1 MIILMLG
8 KVSLFTFLNGGKM
21 AFNFYDQQSQ
31 GQNQE
36 QNENQNQG
44 RGRRGRGFSFTPK
57 ILMIAILVI
66 VIAVA
71 LSTGFFVVDQ
81 TEQAVILRFGKYL
94 KTVGPGLQFKIPF
107 GVDKSYN
114 VETQTVQ
121 TMSFGYRA
129 TAAGNLSGS
138 STQYNYSKYM
148 DESTM
153 LTGDLNIVDIQWIVQ
168 YRIDDPYKWLFHINN
183 QSKTISD
190 LSRSVIN
197 QLVGDLPI
205 LSIMTSERTSMEVE
219 AHEQLQAL
227 LDFYDMG
234 VKLVTVKL
242 QDIVPPAGDVQ
253 DAFEDV
259 NKAIQDMNKYINEGK
274 ENYNRVIPA
283 AEGEA
288 SKVIQEAQGYAS
300 ERVNS
305 ATGDVARFKS
315 VLAEY
320 EKSPDITARRLYI
333 ETMEKILSGDLTI
346 VDKSLENFLPMMNL
360 TKEGN

>member
-1 MIILMLG
+1 
-8 KVSLFTFLNGGKM
+8 M
-21 AFNFYDQQSQ
+21 AFSYNNDGEQQA
-31 GQNQE
+31 GNPR
-36 QNENQNQG
+36 NE
-44 RGRRGRGFSFTPK
+44 RKGRGFRFTPK
-57 ILMIAILVI
+57 FLIIGILLIVVILT
-66 VIAVA
+66 

-107 GVDKSYN
+107 GVDKSYS

-129 TAAGNLSGS
+129 TTAGNTSGS
-138 STQYNYSKYM
+138 STKYNYSKYM
-148 DESTM
+148 VESTM

-168 YRIDDPYKWLFHINN
+168 YRIDDPYKWLFKLNN
-183 QSKTISD
+183 PSQTISD
-190 LSRSVIN
+190 LSRSVMN

-219 AHEQLQAL
+219 AQDKLQAA
-227 LDFYDMG
+227 LDSYDMG
-234 VKLVTVKL
+234 VKIVTVKL

-274 ENYNRVIPA
+274 ENYNRIIPA

-300 ERVNS
+300 ERVNT
-305 ATGDVARFKS
+305 ATGDVARFRS
-315 VLAEY
+315 VLEEY

-333 ETMEKILSGDLTI
+333 ETMEDVLAAGGNLTVI
-346 VDKSLENFLPMMNL
+346 DRNLENFLPLMNL

>member
-1 MIILMLG
+1 
-8 KVSLFTFLNGGKM
+8 M
-21 AFNFYDQQSQ
+21 AFNFYEQQ
-31 GQNQE
+31 GQGPD
-36 QNENQNQG
+36 QNQDQG
-44 RGRRGRGFSFTPK
+44 QSRRRGGRSFSFTPK
-57 ILMIAILVI
+57 ILVLVI
-66 VIAVA
+66 IVIVVA
-71 LSTGFFVVDQ
+71 LTLSTGFFVVDQ
-81 TEQAVILRFGKYL
+81 TEQAVILRFGSYL

-107 GVDKSYN
+107 GIDRSFN

-129 TAAGNLSGS
+129 TTSGNISGS
-138 STQYNYSKYM
+138 STKYNYSKYM

-168 YRIDDPYKWLFHINN
+168 YRIDDPYKWLFSVNN

-219 AHEQLQAL
+219 AHEKLQAM

-234 VKLVTVKL
+234 VKIVTVKL
-242 QDIVPPAGDVQ
+242 QDIVPPVGDVQ

-288 SKVIQEAQGYAS
+288 SKIIQEAQGYAS

-315 VLAEY
+315 VLSEY
-320 EKSPDITARRLYI
+320 EKSPDITAKRLYI
-333 ETMEKILSGDLTI
+333 ETMEKILTGDLTV
-346 VDKSLENFLPMMNL
+346 VDKNLENFLPMMNL

>member
-1 MIILMLG
+1 MAFSYNQDNQDNPFQSNG
-8 KVSLFTFLNGGKM
+8 SGGGK
-21 AFNFYDQQSQ
+21 AKKSF
-31 GQNQE
+31 
-36 QNENQNQG
+36 
-44 RGRRGRGFSFTPK
+44 RFSPK
-57 ILMIAILVI
+57 LLIIALLV
-66 VIAVA
+66 VFVFVA
-71 LSTGFFVVDQ
+71 ISTGFFVVDQ
-81 TEQAVILRFGKYL
+81 TEQAVILRFGRYL

-107 GVDKSYN
+107 GIDSSYN

-129 TAAGNLSGS
+129 TTTGNTSGA
-138 STQYNYSKYM
+138 STSYNYSKYTA
-148 DESTM
+148 ESTM

-168 YRIDDPYKWLFHINN
+168 YRIDDPYKWLFNLNN
-183 QSKTISD
+183 PKTTISD
-190 LSRSVIN
+190 ISRSVMN

-219 AHEQLQAL
+219 AQEKLQAA
-227 LDFYDMG
+227 LDNYDMG
-234 VKLVTVKL
+234 VKIVTVKL

-274 ENYNRVIPA
+274 ENYNSIIPA

-288 SKVIQEAQGYAS
+288 SKIIQEAQGYAS

-320 EKSPDITARRLYI
+320 EKSPEITAKRLYI
-333 ETMEKILSGDLTI
+333 ETMEEVLASDAPGELTI
-346 VDKSLENFLPMMNL
+346 VDSNLDGFLPFMNL

>member
-1 MIILMLG
+1 
-8 KVSLFTFLNGGKM
+8 M

-31 GQNQE
+31 GQDQD
-36 QNENQNQG
+36 QNQS
-44 RGRRGRGFSFTPK
+44 RGRKGRGFSFTPK
-57 ILMIAILVI
+57 ILVIAILVI
-66 VIAVA
+66 IVVVT

-107 GVDKSYN
+107 GIDKSFN

-129 TAAGNLSGS
+129 TSAGNLSGS

-219 AHEQLQAL
+219 AHEKLQAL

-288 SKVIQEAQGYAS
+288 SKIIQEAQGYAS

-320 EKSPDITARRLYI
+320 EKSPDITAKRLYI

-346 VDKSLENFLPMMNL
+346 VDKSLENFLPIMNL

>member
-1 MIILMLG
+1 
-8 KVSLFTFLNGGKM
+8 M
-21 AFNFYDQQSQ
+21 AFNFYQGNQDDQFQDNRS
-31 GQNQE
+31 G
-36 QNENQNQG
+36 G
-44 RGRRGRGFSFTPK
+44 GKARRGFKFSPK
-57 ILMIAILVI
+57 LLIIALVAILLI
-66 VIAVA
+66 VTI
-71 LSTGFFVVDQ
+71 STGFFVVDQ

-107 GVDKSYN
+107 GIDKSYN

-129 TAAGNLSGS
+129 TTTGNTSGT
-138 STQYNYSKYM
+138 STSYNYSKYAA
-148 DESTM
+148 ESTM

-168 YRIDDPYKWLFHINN
+168 YRIDDPYKWLFNLNN
-183 QSKTISD
+183 PQITISD
-190 LSRSVIN
+190 ISRSVMN

-219 AHEQLQAL
+219 AQEKLQAS
-227 LDFYDMG
+227 LDDYDMG
-234 VKLVTVKL
+234 VRIVTVKL

-274 ENYNRVIPA
+274 ENYNAIIPA

-288 SKVIQEAQGYAS
+288 AKIIQEAQGYAS
-300 ERVNS
+300 ERVNT

-315 VLAEY
+315 VLSEY
-320 EKSPDITARRLYI
+320 EKSPEITAKRLYL
-333 ETMEKILSGDLTI
+333 ETMEEVLANGNAGELTI
-346 VDKSLENFLPMMNL
+346 VDKNLEGFLPFMNL

>member
-1 MIILMLG
+1 
-8 KVSLFTFLNGGKM
+8 M
-21 AFNFYDQQSQ
+21 AFSFNSGEQQFD
-31 GQNQE
+31 
-36 QNENQNQG
+36 QNQG
-44 RGRRGRGFSFTPK
+44 SGQGRARKRFSFTPK
-57 ILMIAILVI
+57 LLIIAVI
-66 VIAVA
+66 VILAIIT

-81 TEQAVILRFGKYL
+81 TEQAVILRWGKYL

-107 GVDKSYN
+107 GVDSSYQ

-129 TAAGNLSGS
+129 STTGNVYGS
-138 STQYNYSKYM
+138 PTSYSYDKYM
-148 DESTM
+148 SESTM

-168 YRIDDPYKWLFHINN
+168 YRVDDPYKWLFNVNN
-183 QSKTISD
+183 QENTIRD
-190 LSRSVIN
+190 ISRSVIN

-219 AHEQLQAL
+219 AQDMLQEAF
-227 LDFYDMG
+227 DFYNLG
-234 VKLVTVKL
+234 IKILTVKL

-288 SKVIQEAQGYAS
+288 NKVIQEAQGYAS
-300 ERVNS
+300 ERVNT

-315 VLAEY
+315 VLSEY
-320 EKSPDITARRLYI
+320 EKSPEITAQRLYI
-333 ETMEKILSGDLTI
+333 ETMEKILADGENLTV
-346 VDKSLENFLPMMNL
+346 VDKNLENFLPMMNL

>member
-1 MIILMLG
+1 
-8 KVSLFTFLNGGKM
+8 M
-21 AFNFYDQQSQ
+21 AFSFNSGEQQFNRNQQNGQ
-31 GQNQE
+31 GE
-36 QNENQNQG
+36 G
-44 RGRRGRGFSFTPK
+44 RFSFRFTPK
-57 ILMIAILVI
+57 LLIIAVVVILVI
-66 VIAVA
+66 VT

-81 TEQAVILRFGKYL
+81 TEQAVILRWGKYL

-107 GVDKSYN
+107 GVDTSYQ

-129 TAAGNLSGS
+129 TSTGNVYGS
-138 STQYNYSKYM
+138 PTSYNYSNYM
-148 DESTM
+148 SESTM

-168 YRIDDPYKWLFHINN
+168 YRIDDPYRWLFSVNN
-183 QSKTISD
+183 QENTIRD
-190 LSRSVIN
+190 ISRSVIN

-219 AHEQLQAL
+219 AQEMLQEAFDSYNL
-227 LDFYDMG
+227 GIKIL
-234 VKLVTVKL
+234 TVKL

-288 SKVIQEAQGYAS
+288 NKIIQEAQGYAS
-300 ERVNS
+300 ERVNT

-315 VLAEY
+315 VLEEY
-320 EKSPDITARRLYI
+320 EKSPEVTARRLYI
-333 ETMEKILSGDLTI
+333 ETMEKILANGDNLTV
-346 VDKSLENFLPMMNL
+346 VDKNLENFLPMMNL

>member
-1 MIILMLG
+1 
-8 KVSLFTFLNGGKM
+8 M
-21 AFNFYDQQSQ
+21 AFNFYEQQ
-31 GQNQE
+31 GQGPDQ
-36 QNENQNQG
+36 NQNQDQG
-44 RGRRGRGFSFTPK
+44 QSRRRGGRGFSFTPK
-57 ILMIAILVI
+57 ILALVI
-66 VIAVA
+66 IVIVVA
-71 LSTGFFVVDQ
+71 LTLSTGFFVVDQ
-81 TEQAVILRFGKYL
+81 TEQAVILRFGSYL

-107 GVDKSYN
+107 GVDRSFN

-129 TAAGNLSGS
+129 TASGNLSGS
-138 STQYNYSKYM
+138 STKYNYSKYM

-168 YRIDDPYKWLFHINN
+168 YRIDDPYKWLFSVNN

-219 AHEQLQAL
+219 AHEKLQAL

-234 VKLVTVKL
+234 VKIVTVKL
-242 QDIVPPAGDVQ
+242 QDIVPPVGDVQ

-288 SKVIQEAQGYAS
+288 SKIIQEAQGYAA

-305 ATGDVARFKS
+305 ATGDVARFQS
-315 VLAEY
+315 VLSEY
-320 EKSPDITARRLYI
+320 EKSPDITSKRLYI
-333 ETMEKILSGDLTI
+333 ETMEQVLSGELTV
-346 VDKSLENFLPMMNL
+346 VDKSLENFLPIMNL
-360 TKEGN
+360 NKEGN

>member
-1 MIILMLG
+1 
-8 KVSLFTFLNGGKM
+8 M
-21 AFNFYDQQSQ
+21 AFSYNNEGEQQSPET
-31 GQNQE
+31 GN
-36 QNENQNQG
+36 
-44 RGRRGRGFSFTPK
+44 RRRGRGFRFTPK
-57 ILMIAILVI
+57 LLVIGILVI
-66 VIAVA
+66 VFVLT

-81 TEQAVILRFGKYL
+81 TEQAVILRFGRYL

-107 GVDKSYN
+107 GVDKSYS

-129 TAAGNLSGS
+129 TSAGNLSGA
-138 STQYNYSKYM
+138 STKYNYSKYM

-168 YRIDDPYKWLFHINN
+168 YRIEDPYKWLFKINN
-183 QSKTISD
+183 PSQTISD
-190 LSRSVIN
+190 LSRSVMN

-219 AHEQLQAL
+219 AQEKLQAA
-227 LDFYDMG
+227 LDNYEMG
-234 VKLVTVKL
+234 VKIVTVKL

-288 SKVIQEAQGYAS
+288 SKVIQEAQGYAA
-300 ERVNS
+300 ERVNT
-305 ATGDVARFKS
+305 ATGDVARFSS

-320 EKSPDITARRLYI
+320 KKSPEITARRLYL
-333 ETMEKILSGDLTI
+333 ETMEDVLGADKNLTI
-346 VDKSLENFLPMMNL
+346 VDKNLESFLPVMNL
-360 TKEGN
+360 TKEGK

>member
-1 MIILMLG
+1 
-8 KVSLFTFLNGGKM
+8 M
-21 AFNFYDQQSQ
+21 AFSYNQNEQF
-31 GQNQE
+31 NQE
-36 QNENQNQG
+36 QQG
-44 RGRRGRGFSFTPK
+44 GAARKRRNFSFTPK
-57 ILMIAILVI
+57 LIILALFVI
-66 VIAVA
+66 VVIIT

-81 TEQAVILRFGKYL
+81 TEQAVILRLGKYL

-107 GVDKSYN
+107 GVDTSYH

-121 TMSFGYRA
+121 TMSFGYR
-129 TAAGNLSGS
+129 TTSTGNVYGS
-138 STQYNYSKYM
+138 PTSYNYSNYM
-148 DESTM
+148 SESTM

-168 YRIDDPYKWLFHINN
+168 YRIDDPYKWLFSVNN
-183 QSKTISD
+183 QESTLRDI
-190 LSRSVIN
+190 SRSVIN

-219 AHEQLQAL
+219 AQEMLQEAF
-227 LDFYDMG
+227 DFYNLG
-234 VKLVTVKL
+234 IKILTVKL

-288 SKVIQEAQGYAS
+288 NKIIQEAQGYAS
-300 ERVNS
+300 ERVNT

-320 EKSPDITARRLYI
+320 EKSPEITARRLYI
-333 ETMEKILSGDLTI
+333 ETMEKVLADGQNLTL
-346 VDKSLENFLPMMNL
+346 VDKNLENFLPMMNL

>member
-1 MIILMLG
+1 
-8 KVSLFTFLNGGKM
+8 M
-21 AFNFYDQQSQ
+21 AFNFYEQQ
-31 GQNQE
+31 GQGPD
-36 QNENQNQG
+36 QNQDQNP
-44 RGRRGRGFSFTPK
+44 RRRRGGRSFSFTPK
-57 ILMIAILVI
+57 ILALVI
-66 VIAVA
+66 VVIVVA
-71 LSTGFFVVDQ
+71 LTLSTGFFVVDQ
-81 TEQAVILRFGKYL
+81 TEQAVILRLGSYL

-107 GVDKSYN
+107 GIDRSFN

-129 TAAGNLSGS
+129 TASGNLSGS
-138 STQYNYSKYM
+138 STKYNYSKYM

-168 YRIDDPYKWLFHINN
+168 YRIDDPYKWLFSVNN

-219 AHEQLQAL
+219 AHEKLQAL

-288 SKVIQEAQGYAS
+288 SKLIQEAQGYAS

-320 EKSPDITARRLYI
+320 EKSPDITSKRLYI
-333 ETMEKILSGDLTI
+333 ETMEQILSGELTV
-346 VDKSLENFLPMMNL
+346 VDKSLENFLPIMNL
-360 TKEGN
+360 NKEGN

>member
-1 MIILMLG
+1 
-8 KVSLFTFLNGGKM
+8 M

-31 GQNQE
+31 GQDQD
-36 QNENQNQG
+36 QNQS
-44 RGRRGRGFSFTPK
+44 RGRKGRGFSFTPK
-57 ILMIAILVI
+57 ILVIAILVI
-66 VIAVA
+66 IVVVT

-107 GVDKSYN
+107 GIDKSFN

-129 TAAGNLSGS
+129 TSAGNLSGS

-219 AHEQLQAL
+219 AHEKLQAL

-288 SKVIQEAQGYAS
+288 SKIIQEAQGYAS

-320 EKSPDITARRLYI
+320 EKSPDITAKRLYI
-333 ETMEKILSGDLTI
+333 ETMEKILSGELTI
-346 VDKSLENFLPMMNL
+346 VDKSLENFLPIMNL

>member
-1 MIILMLG
+1 MAFSYNQNNQDNPFQSNG
-8 KVSLFTFLNGGKM
+8 SGGGKTRKS
-21 AFNFYDQQSQ
+21 F
-31 GQNQE
+31 
-36 QNENQNQG
+36 
-44 RGRRGRGFSFTPK
+44 RFSPK
-57 ILMIAILVI
+57 LLILALIVI
-66 VIAVA
+66 VAFVA

-107 GVDKSYN
+107 GVDSSYN

-129 TAAGNLSGS
+129 TTTGNTSGS
-138 STQYNYSKYM
+138 ATSYNYSKYTA
-148 DESTM
+148 ESTM

-168 YRIDDPYKWLFHINN
+168 YRIDDPYKWLFNLNN
-183 QSKTISD
+183 PKTTISD
-190 LSRSVIN
+190 ISRSVMN

-219 AHEQLQAL
+219 AQEQLQAA
-227 LDFYDMG
+227 LDAFDMG
-234 VKLVTVKL
+234 VKIVTVKL

-259 NKAIQDMNKYINEGK
+259 NKAIQDMNKYINQGK
-274 ENYNRVIPA
+274 ENYNSIIPA

-288 SKVIQEAQGYAS
+288 SKIIQEAQGYAA

-305 ATGDVARFKS
+305 ATGDVARF
-315 VLAEY
+315 
-320 EKSPDITARRLYI
+320 
-333 ETMEKILSGDLTI
+333 
-346 VDKSLENFLPMMNL
+346 
-360 TKEGN
+360 

>member
-1 MIILMLG
+1 
-8 KVSLFTFLNGGKM
+8 M

-31 GQNQE
+31 GQDQ
-36 QNENQNQG
+36 NQNQNQS
-44 RGRRGRGFSFTPK
+44 RGRKGRGFSFTPK
-57 ILMIAILVI
+57 ILVIAILVI
-66 VIAVA
+66 IVVVT

-107 GVDKSYN
+107 GIDKSFN

-129 TAAGNLSGS
+129 TSAGNLSGS

-219 AHEQLQAL
+219 AHEKLQAL

-288 SKVIQEAQGYAS
+288 SKIIQEAQGYAS

-320 EKSPDITARRLYI
+320 EKSPDITAKRLYI

-346 VDKSLENFLPMMNL
+346 VDKSLENFLPIMNL

>member
-1 MIILMLG
+1 
-8 KVSLFTFLNGGKM
+8 M
-21 AFNFYDQQSQ
+21 AFSYNQPDQQGEQ
-31 GQNQE
+31 GSTPK
-36 QNENQNQG
+36 
-44 RGRRGRGFSFTPK
+44 RGRRGFSFTPK
-57 ILMIAILVI
+57 LIFLALFVI
-66 VIAVA
+66 VVIIT

-81 TEQAVILRFGKYL
+81 TEQAVILRLGKYL

-107 GVDKSYN
+107 GIDTSYN

-121 TMSFGYRA
+121 TMSFGYR
-129 TAAGNLSGS
+129 TNSTGNVYGS
-138 STQYNYSKYM
+138 PTSYNYANYM
-148 DESTM
+148 SESTM

-168 YRIDDPYKWLFHINN
+168 YRIDDPYKWLFSVNN
-183 QSKTISD
+183 QESTLRDI
-190 LSRSVIN
+190 SRSVIN

-219 AHEQLQAL
+219 AQAMLQESFDSYNL
-227 LDFYDMG
+227 GIKIL
-234 VKLVTVKL
+234 TVKL

-274 ENYNRVIPA
+274 ENYNRIIPA

-288 SKVIQEAQGYAS
+288 NKIIQEAQGYAS

-315 VLAEY
+315 VLEEY
-320 EKSPDITARRLYI
+320 EKSPEITAQRLYL
-333 ETMEKILSGDLTI
+333 ETMEKVLAGGQNLTI
-346 VDKSLENFLPMMNL
+346 VDKNLESFLPIMNL
-360 TKEGN
+360 TKEGK

>member
-1 MIILMLG
+1 
-8 KVSLFTFLNGGKM
+8 M
-21 AFNFYDQQSQ
+21 AFSYNQNDQF
-31 GQNQE
+31 NQE
-36 QNENQNQG
+36 QQG
-44 RGRRGRGFSFTPK
+44 GAARKRRNFSFTPK
-57 ILMIAILVI
+57 LIILALIVI
-66 VIAVA
+66 VVIIT

-81 TEQAVILRFGKYL
+81 TEQAVILRLGKYY

-107 GVDKSYN
+107 GIDTSYQ

-121 TMSFGYRA
+121 TMSFGYR
-129 TAAGNLSGS
+129 TTSTGNVYGS
-138 STQYNYSKYM
+138 PTSYNYSNYM
-148 DESTM
+148 SESTM

-168 YRIDDPYKWLFHINN
+168 YRIDDPYKWLFSVNN
-183 QSKTISD
+183 QESTLRDI
-190 LSRSVIN
+190 SRSVIN

-219 AHEQLQAL
+219 AQKMLQEAF
-227 LDFYDMG
+227 DFYNLG
-234 VKLVTVKL
+234 IKILTVKL

-288 SKVIQEAQGYAS
+288 IKIIQEAQGYAA
-300 ERVNS
+300 ERVNT

-315 VLAEY
+315 VLEEY
-320 EKSPDITARRLYI
+320 EKSPEITAQRLYI
-333 ETMEKILSGDLTI
+333 ETMEKVLAGGQNLTL
-346 VDKSLENFLPMMNL
+346 VDKNLENFLPMMNL

>member
-1 MIILMLG
+1 
-8 KVSLFTFLNGGKM
+8 M
-21 AFNFYDQQSQ
+21 AFSYNNEGEQQP
-31 GQNQE
+31 QE
-36 QNENQNQG
+36 P
-44 RGRRGRGFSFTPK
+44 RSARKGRGFRFTPK
-57 ILMIAILVI
+57 FLILGILAVVVI
-66 VIAVA
+66 IM

-81 TEQAVILRFGKYL
+81 TEQAVILRLGKYL

-107 GVDKSYN
+107 GIDKSYS

-129 TAAGNLSGS
+129 TTAGNLSGS
-138 STQYNYSKYM
+138 STKYSYSKYM

-168 YRIDDPYKWLFHINN
+168 YRIDDPYKWLFNINN
-183 QSKTISD
+183 PSQTISD
-190 LSRSVIN
+190 LSRSVMN

-219 AHEQLQAL
+219 AQEKLQAS
-227 LDFYDMG
+227 LDSYGMG
-234 VKLVTVKL
+234 VKIVTVKL

-300 ERVNS
+300 ERVNT
-305 ATGDVARFKS
+305 ATGDVARFRS

-333 ETMEKILSGDLTI
+333 ETMETVLAAGGNLTVI
-346 VDKSLENFLPMMNL
+346 DRNLENFLPLMNL

>member
-1 MIILMLG
+1 
-8 KVSLFTFLNGGKM
+8 M
-21 AFNFYDQQSQ
+21 AFNFYQNQQSDQ
-31 GQNQE
+31 GSN
-36 QNENQNQG
+36 G
-44 RGRRGRGFSFTPK
+44 GRRKFHLSRK
-57 ILMIAILVI
+57 LI

-71 LSTGFFVVDQ
+71 IILVLITISTGFFVVDQ
-81 TEQAVILRFGKYL
+81 TEQAVILRLGKYY

-107 GVDKSYN
+107 GIDTSYT

-129 TAAGNLSGS
+129 TTTGNLYGT
-138 STQYNYSKYM
+138 STAYNYSNYM
-148 DESTM
+148 NESTM

-168 YRIDDPYKWLFHINN
+168 YRIEDPYKWLFNIYN
-183 QSKTISD
+183 QETTIRD

-219 AHEQLQAL
+219 AQNMLQES
-227 LDFYDMG
+227 LDSYGMG
-234 VKLVTVKL
+234 VKILTVKL
-242 QDIVPPAGDVQ
+242 QDIVPPEGDVQ

-288 SKVIQEAQGYAS
+288 NKIIQEAQGYAS

-305 ATGDVARFKS
+305 AQGDVARFKS
-315 VLAEY
+315 VLEEY
-320 EKSPDITARRLYI
+320 SKSPDITAQRLYL
-333 ETMEKILSGDLTI
+333 ETMEEVLANPDNLTL
-346 VDKSLENFLPMMNL
+346 VDKSLESFLPVMNL
-360 TKEGN
+360 TKGGN

>member
-1 MIILMLG
+1 
-8 KVSLFTFLNGGKM
+8 M
-21 AFNFYDQQSQ
+21 AFSYNQTEQQPEQ
-31 GQNQE
+31 GGTQRK
-36 QNENQNQG
+36 G
-44 RGRRGRGFSFTPK
+44 RRGFSFTPK
-57 ILMIAILVI
+57 LIFLAIFVI
-66 VIAVA
+66 VVIIT

-81 TEQAVILRFGKYL
+81 TEQAVILRLGKYL

-107 GVDKSYN
+107 GIDTSYH

-121 TMSFGYRA
+121 TMSFGYR
-129 TAAGNLSGS
+129 TTTTGNIYGS
-138 STQYNYSKYM
+138 PTSYSYANYMS
-148 DESTM
+148 ESTM

-168 YRIDDPYKWLFHINN
+168 YRVDDPYKWLFSVNN
-183 QSKTISD
+183 QESTLRDI
-190 LSRSVIN
+190 SRSVIN

-219 AHEQLQAL
+219 AQEMLQEAF
-227 LDFYDMG
+227 DFYNLG
-234 VKLVTVKL
+234 IKILTVKL

-288 SKVIQEAQGYAS
+288 NKIIQEAQGYAS
-300 ERVNS
+300 ERVNT
-305 ATGDVARFKS
+305 ATGDVARFRS
-315 VLAEY
+315 VLSEY

-333 ETMEKILSGDLTI
+333 ETMESVLAAGGNLTVI
-346 VDKSLENFLPMMNL
+346 DKNLESFLPLMNI
-360 TKEGN
+360 TKEGK

>member
-1 MIILMLG
+1 
-8 KVSLFTFLNGGKM
+8 M

-31 GQNQE
+31 GPDQE
-36 QNENQNQG
+36 QNQSTG
-44 RGRRGRGFSFTPK
+44 RGKKGRGFTFTPK
-57 ILMIAILVI
+57 LLVIAVLLI
-66 VIAVA
+66 VIAVTF
-71 LSTGFFVVDQ
+71 STGFFVVDQ
-81 TEQAVILRFGKYL
+81 TEQAVILRLGRYL

-107 GVDKSYN
+107 GIDKSFN

-129 TAAGNLSGS
+129 TSTGNISGS
-138 STQYNYSKYM
+138 STKYNYSKYM

-205 LSIMTSERTSMEVE
+205 LSIMTSERTSIEVE
-219 AHEQLQAL
+219 AHEKLQAL

-234 VKLVTVKL
+234 VKIVTVKL
-242 QDIVPPAGDVQ
+242 QDIVPPEGDVQ

-288 SKVIQEAQGYAS
+288 SKIIQEAQGYAS

-315 VLAEY
+315 VLSEY
-320 EKSPDITARRLYI
+320 EKSPDITAERLYI
-333 ETMEKILSGDLTI
+333 ETMEKILTGNLTV
-346 VDKSLENFLPMMNL
+346 VDKNLENFLPMMNL
-360 TKEGN
+360 KKEGN

>member
-1 MIILMLG
+1 
-8 KVSLFTFLNGGKM
+8 M
-21 AFNFYDQQSQ
+21 AFNFYQDQQP
-31 GQNQE
+31 GQN
-36 QNENQNQG
+36 G
-44 RGRRGRGFSFTPK
+44 GTGGRRASNLRLTPK
-57 ILMIAILVI
+57 LLILILVVILVI
-66 VIAVA
+66 VTV
-71 LSTGFFVVDQ
+71 STGFFVVDQ
-81 TEQAVILRFGKYL
+81 TEQAVILRLGKYL

-107 GVDKSYN
+107 GIDSSYN

-129 TAAGNLSGS
+129 TSIGNPRGT
-138 STQYNYSKYM
+138 STSYNYSKYTS
-148 DESTM
+148 ESTM

-168 YRIDDPYKWLFHINN
+168 YRVDDPYKWLFNLNNPKTTIND
-183 QSKTISD
+183 I
-190 LSRSVIN
+190 SRSVIN

-219 AHEQLQAL
+219 AQQQLQAV
-227 LDFYDMG
+227 LDGYDMG
-234 VKLVTVKL
+234 VKIVTVKL

-274 ENYNRVIPA
+274 ENYNAVVPS

-288 SKVIQEAQGYAS
+288 SKIIQEAQGYAA

-315 VLAEY
+315 VLSEY
-320 EKSPDITARRLYI
+320 EKSPEITAKRLYI
-333 ETMEKILSGDLTI
+333 ETMEKVLSDTDSLTV
-346 VDKSLENFLPMMNL
+346 VDSGLDNFLPMMNL
-360 TKEGN
+360 DKGAN